1 MTRKEFERRYQT
13 MPRTQKA
20 ELIEGIVYMPSPVR
34 FDDHGEPHGWVIG
47 WLAVYSAITPGA
59 RLGDNT
65 TVRLDLDND
74 PQPDALL
81 RIDERLG
88 GGSRISRD
96 GYVEGPPE
104 LIIEISASSAS
115 IDLHDKLEVY
125 RRNGVREYIVW
136 RTEDGELDWFRLRGK
151 KYSRVRP
158 DKEGMI
164 ASSVFPGLRLHVN
177 ALLGGDMKKVLAEL
191 QKGLNSKEHAD
202 FVKRLS
208 QKSARKPKRE

>member
-1 MTRKEFERRYQT
+1 MALPKALVEQLETRQGLNLPHLTERRTPRLEPGDRLTRKEFERRYQT

-20 ELIEGIVYMPSPVR
+20 ELIEGIVYTPSPVR

-115 IDLHDKLEVY
+115 IE
-125 RRNGVREYIVW
+125 
-136 RTEDGELDWFRLRGK
+136 
-151 KYSRVRP
+151 
-158 DKEGMI
+158 
-164 ASSVFPGLRLHVN
+164 
-177 ALLGGDMKKVLAEL
+177 
-191 QKGLNSKEHAD
+191 
-202 FVKRLS
+202 
-208 QKSARKPKRE
+208 